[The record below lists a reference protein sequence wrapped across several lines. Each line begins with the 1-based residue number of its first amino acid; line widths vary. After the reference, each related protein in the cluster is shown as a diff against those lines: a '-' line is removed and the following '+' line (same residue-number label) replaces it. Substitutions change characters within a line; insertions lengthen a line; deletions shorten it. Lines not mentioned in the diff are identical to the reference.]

1 MANRITQVPIEVP
14 IIGSPQVRLTQLAT
28 EVVAMGSPNIKMT
41 QCAIEVVVPNVPNT
55 GPPGGPLNAIM
66 EFVLP

>member
-14 IIGSPQVRLTQLAT
+14 IIGTPHVRLTQLAM
-28 EVVAMGSPNIKMT
+28 EVVAMGSPNVRMT
-41 QCAIEVVVPNVPNT
+41 QCAIEIVVPNMPNT
-55 GPPGGPLNAIM
+55 GPPGPLKNIM